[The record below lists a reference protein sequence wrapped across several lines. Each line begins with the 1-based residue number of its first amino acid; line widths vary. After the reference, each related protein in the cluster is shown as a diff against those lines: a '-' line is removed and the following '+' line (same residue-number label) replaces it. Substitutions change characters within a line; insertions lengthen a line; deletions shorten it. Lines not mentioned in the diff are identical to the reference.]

1 MELVDKELS
10 RRKFTSE
17 CTAAYIATIRGFV
30 SEHIAHKLADIRRD
44 HGMFDAMERDSEWDA
59 DTDLTLGASG
69 LCT

>member
-1 MELVDKELS
+1 MELVDKKLS

-30 SEHIAHKLADIRRD
+30 SEHIAHRLADIRRD
-44 HGMFDAMERDSEWDA
+44 HGMFDALERDIEWDA

-69 LCT
+69 